1 MAIKPPKSK
10 ESCSVIQPTYTS
22 IFPRIGV
29 FRKGTRKQVITQKKG
44 KPCTPYEIVGK
55 DLGEKF
61 RFAASIDDSYKQMLL
76 IEAIQD
82 LCGSTEP
89 TTIRAE
95 LMGATAAEVFYGAY
109 TQHRTDRSLLIEC
122 DGQTISK
129 QYNDHTKRTAS
140 VNKPCLNKDDRLM
153 HCQDC
158 QPTGKLHIFFPELFL
173 KSVEL
178 ADGTGYVFYGGFDI
192 LTSSISDG
200 FQIPEM
206 LEGFEMIANSQGETL
221 QGLPVII
228 TRKATKYSGT
238 DRKPKK
244 KENGVW
250 IDSPTFMQSYKKED
264 WFINIEID
272 MYRWMQKLAAKGKRP
287 FEIAASSQAVFA
299 GNNQAAIAPAS
310 DVKDDE
316 INIKDLFKQMLA
328 DNDVDLQFN
337 GNGSFISKKL
347 YQLGYKQS
355 PDNGKGDASQIPIDK
370 LDDVVAKVVEAL
382 ETHNNLNLQPAIAT
396 KAEVISEVTVK
407 PEKPIKSAFD
417 PDEASQYL
425 DAIATTEPD

>member
-1 MAIKPPKSK
+1 MAIKPPRGK
-10 ESCSVIQPTYTS
+10 EDCSIQPTYTS

-29 FRKGTRKQVITQKKG
+29 FRKGTEKQVITEKKG

-61 RFAASIDDSYKQMLL
+61 RFAASIDDSYKQTLL
-76 IEAIQD
+76 IEAIAD

-95 LMGATAAEVFYGAY
+95 LMGATAEEVFYGAY

-122 DGQTISK
+122 DGQTISR
-129 QYNDHTKRTAS
+129 QYEDRTKRTVK

-158 QPTGKLHIFFPELFL
+158 QPTGKLHIFFPELFS
-173 KSVEL
+173 KPMDL
-178 ADGTGYVFYGGFDI
+178 ADGTGYVFYGGFDV
-192 LTSSISDG
+192 LTSSLADG

-206 LEGFEMIANSQGETL
+206 LEGFELIANSMGETL

-250 IDSPTFMQSYKKED
+250 VDSPTFMQSYKKED

-287 FEIAASSQAVFA
+287 FQIEANSQAVFA
-299 GNNQAAIAPAS
+299 ANNQPAIAPAPEPN
-310 DVKDDE
+310 DE
-316 INIKDLFKQMLA
+316 INIKELFKQMLA
-328 DNDVDLQFN
+328 DNGVDLQFN
-337 GNGSFISKKL
+337 GNGAFIGKELSKM
-347 YQLGYKQS
+347 GYKQA
-355 PDNGKGDASQIPIDK
+355 NGKGDASQIPIEK
-370 LDDVVAKVVEAL
+370 LDEVVGKVVKAL
-382 ETHNNLNLQPAIAT
+382 EDHNNLNLQPVAKTIPASEPNPINGDDEWET
-396 KAEVISEVTVK
+396 VESEVISE
-407 PEKPIKSAFD
+407 P
-417 PDEASQYL
+417 
-425 DAIATTEPD
+425 AI